1 MSSCGF
7 WHLLPFLLPTHL
19 GPSSS
24 PRPADP
30 STVGCRDHAA
40 KAGTRFASVVHTPR
54 PPTVPGLQKAMQQFG
69 SQPAAPLCF
78 VCQNTNFSTLLS
90 FPFECECL
98 GGRETSPLTSTGP
111 IIPSFFSRPSSLA
124 CVTSP
129 APLGMSHY
137 TLVNTRGTFF
147 KASHPVL
154 PWPRGGEFSKLPWFC
169 RPAIDTAFSLCFFG
183 AVFGALCIATDFQ
196 SG

>member
-7 WHLLPFLLPTHL
+7 WHLLPFLLPTHF

-30 STVGCRDHAA
+30 STAGCRDHTA

-54 PPTVPGLQKAMQQFG
+54 PPTLPGLQRAMQQFG
-69 SQPAAPLCF
+69 LQPAALLCF
-78 VCQNTNFSTLLS
+78 VCQNTNFSTSLS

-98 GGRETSPLTSTGP
+98 GGRETSPWTSTGP
-111 IIPSFFSRPSSLA
+111 TIPSFFSRPGSHA
-124 CVTSP
+124 GVTGP

-137 TLVNTRGTFF
+137 TLVNTRGTSCE
-147 KASHPVL
+147 ASRPVL
-154 PWPRGGEFSKLPWFC
+154 P
-169 RPAIDTAFSLCFFG
+169 
-183 AVFGALCIATDFQ
+183 
-196 SG
+196 